1 MKQYLLLILVI
12 VVFVSGIFVGY
23 SIFKPQIV
31 KEQVNSQTILQT
43 LRSEGFLVTQ
53 TYILNQ
59 KVTIDKNTGTMWKD
73 FFWGQSIEAS
83 AVLKVSSGV
92 DLTKL
97 TENDI
102 LIGNKEITVTL
113 PQVQIQSTELISD
126 IELRNTQGILKKIFN
141 DDDGY
146 NLALSKL
153 KEQAQLSAQQDSLL
167 REAQTNTQKEIQ
179 RLMRLAAQDW
189 NVKVEFK

>member
-1 MKQYLLLILVI
+1 MKFYIIIILII
-12 VVFVSGIFVGY
+12 AVFCLGVFTGY

-102 LIGNKEITVTL
+102 KIADHEVTVVL

-126 IELRNTQGILKKIFN
+126 IELRNTQGILKKVFDN
-141 DDDGY
+141 DDGY

-153 KEQAQLSAQQDSLL
+153 KEQAQVSAQQDSLL
-167 REAQTNTQKEIQ
+167 REAQANTKKEIQ
-179 RLMRLAAQDW
+179 RLMRLAARDW
-189 NVKVEFK
+189 NIKVEFK